1 MNKKEKKTFDKG
13 LYKGA
18 RVSVKALDTVIITG
32 LLVLT
37 IIIILSA
44 LQA

>member
-18 RVSVKALDTVIITG
+18 SVSVKALDTIIIAG
-32 LLVLT
+32 LLILAS
-37 IIIILSA
+37 IIVLSA